1 MTAVADPA
9 FTGVDGQTTVVLRY
23 PGGAHGI
30 ATCTLWASTA
40 RRAWIAGTA
49 GRIDVDPGFFAPSS
63 FTLYRDG
70 SEPERFEPAVEG
82 GLRFEAAEVAR
93 CVREG
98 LTESPA
104 MPLDETVAIMRT
116 FDEIRRQTSM
126 PRRA

>member
-1 MTAVADPA
+1 
-9 FTGVDGQTTVVLRY
+9 
-23 PGGAHGI
+23 
-30 ATCTLWASTA
+30 
-40 RRAWIAGTA
+40 
-49 GRIDVDPGFFAPSS
+49 
-63 FTLYRDG
+63 
-70 SEPERFEPAVEG
+70 
-82 GLRFEAAEVAR
+82 LRFEAAEVAR